1 MKFHR
6 PSIDGINEKTL
17 NSFMDYIGELNEN
30 NLFNDF
36 LEECQYKK
44 MNKKQK
50 QKLKRDLIILCKK
63 YIENFEKN
71 MC

>member
-6 PSIDGINEKTL
+6 ILFAGIDEKTL
-17 NSFMDYIGELNEN
+17 NSFMDYVGELNEN

-36 LEECQYKK
+36 LEDCNYAKL
-44 MNKKQK
+44 NKKQK